1 MNQRLY
7 IRDRKMHAAAPG
19 KKPRHVDR
27 REWHIERKVQWF
39 PLPWLAMGESGKLL
53 CIAVKI
59 LNLESASVDVHDVLG
74 RHWSFSREEHLPFLS
89 LLARLEAVNN
99 DHLDLAPQDLPT
111 RQPKNRVLHLVIR
124 GDVFTHK
131 RIHVEIPDVHPVTI
145 HLRLS
150 QQSLNSV
157 ICVKF
162 LRFVMLRKRI
172 EVVTKKYWNSCV
184 TLQCH

>member
-39 PLPWLAMGESGKLL
+39 PLPWLAMGEPGKLL

-74 RHWSFSREEHLPFLS
+74 RHWSVSREEHLPFLS
-89 LLARLEAVNN
+89 LLTRLEAVNN
-99 DHLDLAPQDLPT
+99 DHLDLALETHRPD
-111 RQPKNRVLHLVIR
+111 NR
-124 GDVFTHK
+124 
-131 RIHVEIPDVHPVTI
+131 
-145 HLRLS
+145 
-150 QQSLNSV
+150 
-157 ICVKF
+157 
-162 LRFVMLRKRI
+162 RI
-172 EVVTKKYWNSCV
+172 ECYTLSSEVMSSLTNAFMSRFLMSTLSPYTLGSHSSHWTVSFVWNSYVSLC
-184 TLQCH
+184 LEKGL